1 MLYTMARQV
10 VSEKDMAIG
19 MRLVYNYMTGGVALT
34 ALIAY
39 ILFSYEGGALVAQI
53 AQSGLMWVFVIA
65 QLGIVLGMGFGMNK
79 LQPATALALFA
90 VYAALN
96 GLTLSPILLV
106 YTGASVVNAFLV
118 TAGMFA
124 GMSFIGYTTKKSLS
138 GLGTFFTMAL
148 FGLVIA
154 SVVNIFMNSGTMST
168 IISYCA
174 IPLFAGLTAYD
185 TQRLKDFFMVEGAD
199 EANRARVAINGAL
212 SLYINFIA
220 MFVHLLQI
228 IGVARG
234 EE

>member
-1 MLYTMARQV
+1 MLYTMARQA

-34 ALIAY
+34 ALISY
-39 ILFSYEGGALVAQI
+39 LLFSYENGVLVAQI

-65 QLGIVLGMGFGMNK
+65 QLGIVLGMGLGMNK
-79 LQPATALALFA
+79 LQPAASLGLF
-90 VYAALN
+90 VTYAALN

-118 TAGMFA
+118 ASAMFA

-148 FGLVIA
+148 IGLVVV
-154 SVVNIFMNSGTMST
+154 SVVNIFMQSNMMST
-168 IISYCA
+168 IISLIA
-174 IPLFAGLTAYD
+174 VPLFAGLTAYE
-185 TQRLKDFFMVEGAD
+185 TQNLKEAFMVEGAD
-199 EANRARVAINGAL
+199 DVNRARVAIQGAL

-220 MFVHLLQI
+220 MFIHLLRF